1 MNSIPRTTILAL
13 LSNCRNF
20 PFQSCDT
27 SLTCFTIRRII
38 LLISNSIDS
47 SVHANIIYFSFLHFI
62 RVERFYLPFNPNYE
76 WTKFQLSI
84 IHYPSSSVT
93 IPDKCID
100 SISGDGVD
108 TRIHFFLPD
117 NPFLPRPR
125 VHPSPTRELW
135 ILEKEDPFPINTQHR
150 LRCRQ
155 GPSPSLLP
163 LDHHLLTAS
172 KGERERVAIFFS
184 RGESKGEVQ
193 FVSSVISPG

>member
-20 PFQSCDT
+20 PFQSCET
-27 SLTCFTIRRII
+27 SLTCFTIRRIT
-38 LLISNSIDS
+38 LLISNSIDP
-47 SVHANIIYFSFLHFI
+47 SVHANTIYFSFHFV

-76 WTKFQLSI
+76 SAKFQLSI

-100 SISGDGVD
+100 SFWGRSI
-108 TRIHFFLPD
+108 REYFFLPD

-172 KGERERVAIFFS
+172 KGERENRYLLLARRIE
-184 RGESKGEVQ
+184 G
-193 FVSSVISPG
+193 

>member
-20 PFQSCDT
+20 PFQSCET

-47 SVHANIIYFSFLHFI
+47 SVHANTIYFSFHFV

-76 WTKFQLSI
+76 SAKFQLSI

-100 SISGDGVD
+100 SFWG
-108 TRIHFFLPD
+108 
-117 NPFLPRPR
+117 
-125 VHPSPTRELW
+125 
-135 ILEKEDPFPINTQHR
+135 
-150 LRCRQ
+150 RCRYENTSSCRIILSC
-155 GPSPSLLP
+155 PVLASTLP
-163 LDHHLLTAS
+163 PRENCGSSRKKILSRLIHSTVFDVAKDHPPL
-172 KGERERVAIFFS
+172 FFPWTT
-184 RGESKGEVQ
+184 
-193 FVSSVISPG
+193 IS